1 MLFLAML
8 STMLGCAART
18 TLAPSL
24 VQIEQ
29 RLEEETKTNPSEP
42 NSLTYLRAVGELPAR
57 TISPRKMKDKRILTL
72 DKCLELA
79 FANSNEIKQVRQ
91 KILAVGGSKLIA
103 NSRFLPTIELIYQ
116 YEHLRNFGSV
126 NPVDVASVIFA
137 EITQTIFEYGKDHPL
152 DVTLRDEQRNALFNY
167 ESQIASVFS
176 QARKAFFFIKLKEQQ
191 ITTRKELLEQF
202 KKQYEIKQKRM
213 EADNL
218 SVKWEVLTAKLNV
231 LNGETRINTL
241 KRERFNRK
249 MDLLRLIGL
258 PVGAD
263 HVEFQGEIDNFGLD
277 SFDMDAM
284 LSLALAQSSEVALM
298 EALVAEQQRALE
310 QLRYEYLP
318 DLRLSTGYQDENTK
332 IRADLINQDDT
343 WGLDIVGQPKAPGL
357 KEGRTQNL
365 GLLGNEVTLR
375 GPNPGWFAGT
385 QLRIPIWEGDARK
398 GRQIIAKAWLNNLK
412 AASDDRKDRIEL
424 KVRQS
429 YKFLT
434 EQKFQVELAQEN
446 VNIENERF
454 SIKTQLRDVG
464 KITDDEL
471 ETFRKSFFTAQDD
484 LLQQQEVMIERQEDL
499 RLAIRYFK

>member
-1 MLFLAML
+1 M
-8 STMLGCAART
+8 
-18 TLAPSL
+18 
-24 VQIEQ
+24 
-29 RLEEETKTNPSEP
+29 
-42 NSLTYLRAVGELPAR
+42 
-57 TISPRKMKDKRILTL
+57 
-72 DKCLELA
+72 
-79 FANSNEIKQVRQ
+79 
-91 KILAVGGSKLIA
+91 
-103 NSRFLPTIELIYQ
+103 
-116 YEHLRNFGSV
+116 
-126 NPVDVASVIFA
+126 
-137 EITQTIFEYGKDHPL
+137 
-152 DVTLRDEQRNALFNY
+152 
-167 ESQIASVFS
+167 
-176 QARKAFFFIKLKEQQ
+176 
-191 ITTRKELLEQF
+191 
-202 KKQYEIKQKRM
+202 
-213 EADNL
+213 
-218 SVKWEVLTAKLNV
+218 
-231 LNGETRINTL
+231 
-241 KRERFNRK
+241 
-249 MDLLRLIGL
+249 
-258 PVGAD
+258 
-263 HVEFQGEIDNFGLD
+263 
-277 SFDMDAM
+277 
-284 LSLALAQSSEVALM
+284 
-298 EALVAEQQRALE
+298 
-310 QLRYEYLP
+310 
-318 DLRLSTGYQDENTK
+318 
-332 IRADLINQDDT
+332 
-343 WGLDIVGQPKAPGL
+343 